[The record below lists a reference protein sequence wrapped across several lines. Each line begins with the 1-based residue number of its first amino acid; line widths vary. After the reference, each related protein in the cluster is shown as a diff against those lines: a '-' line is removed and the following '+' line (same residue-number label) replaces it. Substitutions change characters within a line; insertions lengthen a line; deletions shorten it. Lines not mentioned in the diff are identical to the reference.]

1 MNLTFSAHTNC
12 ACDGCSNNATHGF
25 FLSYAEDH
33 DSEIFLCTGCSQK
46 DIPAGMLEAA
56 IEDHRQLCFDLAER
70 DESEL
75 ESAYL
80 DWVAYEGVAVA
91 C

>member
-1 MNLTFSAHTNC
+1 
-12 ACDGCSNNATHGF
+12 
-25 FLSYAEDH
+25 
-33 DSEIFLCTGCSQK
+33 
-46 DIPAGMLEAA
+46 MLEAA

-80 DWVAYEGVAVA
+80 DWVAYEEVAVA